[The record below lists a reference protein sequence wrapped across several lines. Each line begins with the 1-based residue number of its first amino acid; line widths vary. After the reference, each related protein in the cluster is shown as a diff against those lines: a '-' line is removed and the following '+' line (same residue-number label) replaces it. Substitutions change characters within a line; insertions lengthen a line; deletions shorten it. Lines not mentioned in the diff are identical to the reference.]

1 MSKNTAKTIIT
12 WAVIGTLLVILL
24 LGGGC
29 TACVTYN
36 SLVTKQEDVNKAWSN
51 VENQYQRRS
60 DLIPNL
66 VASVKG
72 YAEHEATTFE
82 AVTDARAGLG
92 SALEAVKNLNS
103 DSASYTP
110 EAMNAYSQAQQ
121 RLQSALG
128 LYVNAVH
135 EAYPDLKANEN
146 FMSLQDEL
154 AGTENR
160 IATERNRYNEEV
172 KKYNVSVRR
181 FPNNIF
187 AGWFGFDTREMFAAD
202 EGTHV
207 APKVEF

>member
-1 MSKNTAKTIIT
+1 MSSKVTKTIT
-12 WAVIGTLLVILL
+12 WAVVGSLLAILL

-29 TACVTYN
+29 TACTTYN
-36 SLVTKQEDVNKAWSN
+36 SLVTQQEDVDQMWGN
-51 VENQYQRRS
+51 VENQYQRRA

-72 YAEHEATTFE
+72 YAEHESTTFE

-92 SALEAVKNLNS
+92 SALQAVKALNA

-110 EAMNAYSQAQQ
+110 EAMNAYTQAQQ

-128 LYVNAVH
+128 LYVNAVR

-160 IATERNRYNEEV
+160 IATERTRYNNAV
-172 KKYNVSVRR
+172 KEYNVSVRR

-187 AGWFGFDTREMFAAD
+187 AGMFGFSTREMFVAE
-202 EGTHV
+202 EGAQH

>member
-1 MSKNTAKTIIT
+1 MSAKTTKMII
-12 WAVIGTLLVILL
+12 WAIVGTFLTIIL

-29 TACVTYN
+29 TACSTYN
-36 SLVTKQEDVNKAWSN
+36 SLVGQQEDVDKAWGN
-51 VENQYQRRS
+51 VENQYQRRA

-72 YAEHEATTFE
+72 YASHEATTFE

-92 SALEAVKNLNS
+92 SALEAVNKLNA
-103 DSASYTP
+103 DSASYSP
-110 EAMNAYSQAQQ
+110 QAMTQYSQAQQ

-160 IATERNRYNEEV
+160 ISTERTRYNESV
-172 KKYNVSVRR
+172 RTYNVNVRR
-181 FPNNIF
+181 FPNNLF
-187 AGWFGFDTREMFAAD
+187 AGMFGLTTRQMFAAE
-202 EGTHV
+202 EGAQH

>member
-1 MSKNTAKTIIT
+1 MKKGILWSII
-12 WAVIGTLLVILL
+12 GSLLLIIL

-29 TACVTYN
+29 SACSTYN
-36 SLVTKQEDVNKAWSN
+36 SLVGQEESVDQAWAN
-51 VENQYQRRS
+51 VENQYQRRA

-66 VASVKG
+66 VSTVKG
-72 YAEHEATTFE
+72 YASHEATTFE

-92 SALEAVKNLNS
+92 SALEAVNKLNA
-103 DSASYTP
+103 DSASYSP
-110 EAMNAYSQAQQ
+110 QAMAQYSQAQQ
-121 RLQSALG
+121 KLQSALG

-160 IATERNRYNEEV
+160 IATERTRYNESV
-172 KKYNVSVRR
+172 KGYNVSVRR

-187 AGWFGFDTREMFAAD
+187 AGMFGFSTRQAFAA
-202 EGTHV
+202 EESAQH